1 MPAYGVLGGQWGDEG
16 KGKIVDLL
24 SSNVD
29 MVVRF
34 SGGNNA
40 GHTVNNSLGEFK
52 LRLIPSGIFWPRV
65 IPVIG
70 NGVVVDPEQLINEL
84 TEIESSHVDTSK
96 LIISDHAHVVMP
108 YHILLDQLEEQS
120 KGNDAIGTTG
130 RGIGPAYMDKAGR
143 VGIRVGDLVAP
154 DYLKLRLSSVLRQK
168 NEVLTKIYGAE
179 PINFDDL
186 YEQCIDFGNRLRS
199 NIASSQNVIFTALA
213 EGKKVLLEGAQ
224 GALLDLDHGTY
235 PYVTSSSPM
244 MGGAVIGSG
253 VPPSQV
259 AETIGVFKAYSTRVG
274 AGPMI
279 TELHDSVGNEI
290 RNLAWEYGTVTG
302 RPRRVG
308 WFDGIAAKYSSQ
320 MNGYSSCVLTRLDVL
335 DELPEVKI
343 CTGYLIDG
351 KEVDFFPASY
361 SDLEKAKPIL
371 KTMAGWSKPTAGASS
386 YEALPAEAKDYISE
400 IENLI
405 GAPIDLIS
413 TGPHRDESIIRRNI
427 IG

>member
-1 MPAYGVLGGQWGDEG
+1 
-16 KGKIVDLL
+16 
-24 SSNVD
+24 
-29 MVVRF
+29 
-34 SGGNNA
+34 
-40 GHTVNNSLGEFK
+40 
-52 LRLIPSGIFWPRV
+52 
-65 IPVIG
+65 
-70 NGVVVDPEQLINEL
+70 
-84 TEIESSHVDTSK
+84 
-96 LIISDHAHVVMP
+96 
-108 YHILLDQLEEQS
+108 
-120 KGNDAIGTTG
+120 
-130 RGIGPAYMDKAGR
+130 
-143 VGIRVGDLVAP
+143 
-154 DYLKLRLSSVLRQK
+154 
-168 NEVLTKIYGAE
+168 
-179 PINFDDL
+179 
-186 YEQCIDFGNRLRS
+186 
-199 NIASSQNVIFTALA
+199 
-213 EGKKVLLEGAQ
+213 
-224 GALLDLDHGTY
+224 
-235 PYVTSSSPM
+235 
-244 MGGAVIGSG
+244 
-253 VPPSQV
+253 
-259 AETIGVFKAYSTRVG
+259 
-274 AGPMI
+274 MI